1 MKRLC
6 ALVLCLLLLTACGQS
21 TSTKPSVEPAT
32 EPTEQSAE
40 APTEST
46 EQPAESSTEATESTE
61 QPAEAATEP
70 TEPTE
75 QPTEAATK
83 STEQPAEPATESTE
97 QPTESATEST
107 EQSTEA
113 STEAT
118 EQPTEPATEAMTSDT
133 DKEET
138 QMLHIQAGESEFTA
152 TWADNSSV
160 DALKELLAEGPLTL
174 TMSDYAQMEKGA
186 DLGVRLPQNNQQ
198 MNTTAGDIILYQGRT
213 LVIYYDQNSWSLTPI
228 AKIEGVD
235 AEKLRAALGDGDVTV
250 TFSLE

>member
-21 TSTKPSVEPAT
+21 TSTKPSVEPTT
-32 EPTEQSAE
+32 E
-40 APTEST
+40 PTEST
-46 EQPAESSTEATESTE
+46 EQPAEST
-61 QPAEAATEP
+61 TEP
-70 TEPTE
+70 TEQSTESTTEAPTEPTEQPVESPTE
-75 QPTEAATK
+75 QPTEAAT
-83 STEQPAEPATESTE
+83 ESTE
-97 QPTESATEST
+97 QPDEAPTEP
-107 EQSTEA
+107 
-113 STEAT
+113 T
-118 EQPTEPATEAMTSDT
+118 EQPTEPATEATTSDT

>member
-21 TSTKPSVEPAT
+21 TSTKPSVEPPTVAT
-32 EPTEQSAE
+32 EQPAESATKSIEQ
-40 APTEST
+40 PTEST
-46 EQPAESSTEATESTE
+46 EQPAEAPTEATEQSTK
-61 QPAEAATEP
+61 
-70 TEPTE
+70 PTE
-75 QPTEAATK
+75 QPTEA
-83 STEQPAEPATESTE
+83 P
-97 QPTESATEST
+97 TEST
-107 EQSTEA
+107 EQSSEA
-113 STEAT
+113 STE
-118 EQPTEPATEAMTSDT
+118 PTTEATSPDT

>member
-21 TSTKPSVEPAT
+21 TSTKPSVEPTT
-32 EPTEQSAE
+32 EATEQSAE
-40 APTEST
+40 ASTESTEQPAEATESTEQPAEAPTESPTEST
-46 EQPAESSTEATESTE
+46 EQPAESST
-61 QPAEAATEP
+61 
-70 TEPTE
+70 
-75 QPTEAATK
+75 K
-83 STEQPAEPATESTE
+83 STEQSAEPT
-97 QPTESATEST
+97 TEST
-107 EQSTEA
+107 EQSTEQPA
-113 STEAT
+113 ESSTEPTTEAT
-118 EQPTEPATEAMTSDT
+118 SPDT

>member
-21 TSTKPSVEPAT
+21 TSTTPSVEPTT
-32 EPTEQSAE
+32 ESTEQSTE
-40 APTEST
+40 STTEST
-46 EQPAESSTEATESTE
+46 EQPAESTTESTE
-61 QPAEAATEP
+61 QPAEPTTESTEQSSESSTESTEQPAESTTEWTEQPAEAP
-70 TEPTE
+70 TKPTE
-75 QPTEAATK
+75 QPTEPTTDAT
-83 STEQPAEPATESTE
+83 SP
-97 QPTESATEST
+97 
-107 EQSTEA
+107 
-113 STEAT
+113 
-118 EQPTEPATEAMTSDT
+118 DT

>member
-32 EPTEQSAE
+32 E
-40 APTEST
+40 ST
-46 EQPAESSTEATESTE
+46 EQPAESSTEQSAEAPTKPTEQLAESATEPTEQPTEPTTESTEQSTESTESTE
-61 QPAEAATEP
+61 QPAEAATE
-70 TEPTE
+70 
-75 QPTEAATK
+75 
-83 STEQPAEPATESTE
+83 STE
-97 QPTESATEST
+97 QPTEST
-107 EQSTEA
+107 
-113 STEAT
+113 TEAT
-118 EQPTEPATEAMTSDT
+118 TSDT

-152 TWADNSSV
+152 AWADNSSV